1 MKICELLDEYFEDD
15 LISKIYHN
23 DCDFAEQVPIT
34 EEYVEIMKYIKK
46 QEKELM
52 YIEGFKKYLEVRNI
66 KESIEMEEQF
76 KLGFK
81 TAVRIIIESYH
92 S

>member
-1 MKICELLDEYFEDD
+1 MKTIDFLEDYLKED

-23 DCDFAEQVPIT
+23 DCDFAEYEPTTPQ
-34 EEYVEIMKYIKK
+34 YIKTRK
-46 QEKELM
+46 YVREKEKELNN
-52 YIEGFKKYLEVRNI
+52 IQGFKKYLEIRNI

-81 TAVRIIIESYH
+81 TAVKIIIESYH
-92 S
+92 T